1 MCICTVQVLLLVTV
15 IMGCCL
21 NGVFCGINNQPKV
34 DTRKVWNCT
43 ELRRTETCHITF
55 VVESLLSMT
64 FYNITN
70 HKREWRGYRAAFT
83 SPGKLSL
90 LRDDVNT
97 SLMENLTVAATV
109 DGFFRP
115 IIAINTHMPGP
126 TIIAHDGQVLSI
138 TVYNELIDIKGIS
151 VHWHGMHQMGSTKM
165 DGLAYITQRS
175 IMPYQSFRYRFRA
188 FPAGTHWYHA
198 HTGAQ
203 RTDGLLGALIVKE
216 LTTDSRYTIDLP
228 DQHTLIL
235 TDWFLQSSI
244 DVYQQVQSRVRF
256 WKEGAD
262 NKHYVSYKGTSASD
276 GTFIGY
282 APFWSATI
290 NGKGRHYNE
299 IGEANFAEVSYF
311 NVVPNQR
318 YRFRLIGTQSIYA
331 LRFSIEGHK
340 LTVISTDGF
349 KINSITNVD
358 YIIVNSGERY
368 DIIVDTSG
376 KDIRDYWILAE
387 TLEVDNGDRF
397 HNPVEVHRAEAVLHY
412 RGADKSSIQ
421 QPPQTWTCTKHSKCL
436 AVNCPF
442 KQYGDIMNC
451 VNVDEFRSS
460 FYPVDPRIYGFTAT
474 KFYGFGFDGDA
485 STSASSIDGVNF
497 RFPPNPPFIDPLTYH
512 QATCPGVGCDHSKLD
527 CCTCTSVTHI
537 LLDRVVEFA
546 LVNRVASNLSF
557 GSAHPIHMHGHSF
570 YVVKAGYPNYDEDGK
585 FVSPNDDIECIVP
598 STQSSCTHDFITIE
612 EEVDGKN
619 TVMQRLRWKKS
630 HSQNVMM
637 TEFSKNNAPI
647 RKDTVIV
654 PFGGYVVIR
663 FISDNPGLWFIHC
676 HIEPHQLQGMAAVIS
691 ELKPYVLTTAN
702 KEVT

>member
-1 MCICTVQVLLLVTV
+1 MPCVTQVWLLLAILVGYCV
-15 IMGCCL
+15 MGILC
-21 NGVFCGINNQPKV
+21 GVDNEPKI
-34 DTRKVWNCT
+34 DTRKVWDCT
-43 ELRRTETCHITF
+43 ELRHTEICHITF

-90 LRDDVNT
+90 LETDDP
-97 SLMENLTVAATV
+97 SLMEELTIPATV

-138 TVYNELIDIKGIS
+138 TVYNELLDVKGIS
-151 VHWHGMHQMGSTKM
+151 VHWHGMHQVGSPKM
-165 DGLAYITQRS
+165 DGLAYITQRA

-188 FPAGTHWYHA
+188 SPAGTHWYHA
-198 HTGAQ
+198 HSGAQ

-235 TDWFLQSSI
+235 TDWFLEASI
-244 DVYQQVQSRVRF
+244 DVYQQIHSRARF
-256 WKEGAD
+256 WKEVKTD
-262 NKHYVSYKGTSASD
+262 FITEYTVFASTLAAD
-276 GTFIGY
+276 GTLIGY

-299 IGEANFAEVSYF
+299 NGEANFAEVSYF

-349 KINSITNVD
+349 KINSITDVD
-358 YIIVNSGERY
+358 YVIIHSAERY
-368 DIIVDTSG
+368 DVVVDTSG

-397 HNPVEVHRAEAVLHY
+397 HNPVAVHRAEAVLHY
-412 RGADKSSIQ
+412 EGADKSSIQ
-421 QPPQTWTCTKHSKCL
+421 HPPKTWTCTKRSKCL

-460 FYPVDPRIYGFTAT
+460 FYPVDPRIYDYAET

-485 STSASSIDGVNF
+485 SITSSSVDGVNF
-497 RFPPNPPFIDPLTYH
+497 RFPPRPPLVEPGTEYS
-512 QATCPGVGCDHSKLD
+512 CPGVGCDHKKLER
-527 CCTCTSVTHI
+527 CSCTSVTHI
-537 LLDRVVEFA
+537 EYERVVEFVF
-546 LVNRVASNLSF
+546 VNRIVSNSAF
-557 GSAHPIHMHGHSF
+557 GSSHPIHMHGHSF
-570 YVVKAGYPNYDEDGK
+570 YVVKAGYPNYDKDGK

-598 STQSSCTHDFITIE
+598 STQSSCKDDFITIE

-619 TVMQRLRWKKS
+619 TVIQRLQWKKS
-630 HSQNVMM
+630 HSQNVTM
-637 TEFSKNNAPI
+637 TEFSKNNSPV
-647 RKDTVIV
+647 RKDTVMV
-654 PFGGYVVIR
+654 PFGGYVVIK
-663 FISDNPGLWFIHC
+663 FISDNPGLWFLHC
-676 HIEPHQLQGMAAVIS
+676 HIEPHQLEGMAAVIS
-691 ELKPYVLTTAN
+691 ELKPYILTTADE
-702 KEVT
+702 EVNY